1 MDQYQTLTYLQA
13 ALITNA
19 VYAFSTFFLL
29 WVAFRFAGRLREGGG
44 TLFAKALTTI
54 FGLMIIWQGMLLFA
68 ARSLS
73 FSAAAKSLRAI
84 KASGQTLGAQAEAML
99 STPFVPAAGVEP
111 QFNIF
116 GDPASVIF
124 WLVVAVMLL
133 GVIWM
138 PVKKAS

>member
-1 MDQYQTLTYLQA
+1 
-13 ALITNA
+13 
-19 VYAFSTFFLL
+19 
-29 WVAFRFAGRLREGGG
+29 
-44 TLFAKALTTI
+44 
-54 FGLMIIWQGMLLFA
+54 
-68 ARSLS
+68 
-73 FSAAAKSLRAI
+73 
-84 KASGQTLGAQAEAML
+84 ML